1 LAGGRYEDQDVVAAV
16 ILGTGT
22 NAAYVEHANAIPKWD
37 SLLPSSGEMVSLFFF
52 LVMIIMLAKY
62 LAPFFHSI
70 FTFMYA
76 LGYKHGMGKLQVKGS
91 SHIRL

>member
-52 LVMIIMLAKY
+52 L
-62 LAPFFHSI
+62 
-70 FTFMYA
+70 
-76 LGYKHGMGKLQVKGS
+76 
-91 SHIRL
+91 